1 MKKIIATV
9 TIMFFLSSNVSHA
22 FVPVAIPPAL
32 YLVSTLL
39 HAAAAAGIYYKLR
52 HNSSAVVDPLSGK
65 VIHPSDVTWIE
76 AGDIPT
82 LKNRENNANLP
93 YEDIKRNVDQ
103 NPNDYPSM
111 KNAIYQPE
119 YFPLTKDSTVGGNF
133 INPFNGKNNKI
144 ISITYKSN
152 AAYCQGQGY
161 AAPVENPG
169 SSTYFDKYFQN
180 GTCAGGTGTNWAR
193 ISGYFDPTVQPPN
206 QTTYTRAQFAANISN
221 SDGTLKSAY
230 ESEID
235 KMFNDPA
242 YVPVFTDATTGLPD
256 ALPTNVMS
264 PEQVAAYNT
273 RGATQAAAD
282 QAKQAAAA
290 SSQAAATAASNAAT
304 AATNAYV
311 ASGGDPSTGTG
322 GDPALYQKMQDA
334 LAQAAAAQAEADKY
348 NAEQAQADVDA
359 LNDTP
364 AVPDSDL
371 SGAGGFGSMVVNRL
385 KNLGSNMSSRA
396 PFTYMAGVQS
406 VIASLYAPAEAPS
419 LYLPLGPFSSEPL
432 HISMSWFDPIA
443 KLTRFFS
450 WLTFMLAAVWSFK
463 GYWHRS

>member
-1 MKKIIATV
+1 MKKIIIILTL
-9 TIMFFLSSNVSHA
+9 FFYISSTPASA

-52 HNSSAVVDPLSGK
+52 HNTAAVVDPLSGK

-82 LKNRENNANLP
+82 LKNRDNNANLP
-93 YEDIKRNVDQ
+93 YEEIKRNVDQ
-103 NPNDYPSM
+103 NPNDYPAT

-206 QTTYTRAQFAANISN
+206 QTTYTRAQFASNISN

-235 KMFNDPA
+235 KMINDPN

-256 ALPTNVMS
+256 APPTNAMTPS
-264 PEQVAAYNT
+264 QVEAYNT
-273 RGATQAAAD
+273 AGATREAAEQAR
-282 QAKQAAAA
+282 
-290 SSQAAATAASNAAT
+290 QAAATSAGNAATAANNAAT
-304 AATNAYV
+304 AATNAYIG
-311 ASGGDPSTGTG
+311 SGGNPSTGQGGDPG
-322 GDPALYQKMQDA
+322 LYQKMLD
-334 LAQAAAAQAEADKY
+334 AQAAAAAAQAAADK
-348 NAEQAQADVDA
+348 AQADIATQDA
-359 LNDTP
+359 DKVLVSPP
-364 AVPDSDL
+364 AYDAYGDGTEHKFGDRFSQFIDSMKQSSLFSLPSTVIGSVPSGGQSQFNLSFGRFGNTVFDL
-371 SGAGGFGSMVVNRL
+371 ASYGNAINIIKTLVLIVFSVV
-385 KNLGSNMSSRA
+385 
-396 PFTYMAGVQS
+396 
-406 VIASLYAPAEAPS
+406 
-419 LYLPLGPFSSEPL
+419 
-432 HISMSWFDPIA
+432 
-443 KLTRFFS
+443 
-450 WLTFMLAAVWSFK
+450 SFK
-463 GYWHRS
+463 IVTLKGGS